1 MVWLAP
7 AITATAQ
14 LVSAIAQRRSAKKD
28 FERMNRYNAPVEQMR
43 RFQDAGLSPS
53 LMYSQGNA
61 GNQAST
67 PPPLDFSRV
76 APEAIQAMNSTRM
89 TQAQVEAV
97 NANTRRV
104 GVLTELNQLQKDV
117 LKKNPY
123 LNEDAY
129 NAIISS
135 LKATAESKAAR
146 AGLDRSIGEFYGRR
160 AYVEGLGE
168 TNVMGLKLDRELEF
182 LNQRFNLNEYDQR
195 IKAQVMQS
203 KEFQNALSEIQ
214 MKWMRDAEIT
224 PQHIY
229 QFIIMLLQKFAS
241 R

>member
-7 AITATAQ
+7 AIAATAG
-14 LVSAIAQRRSAKKD
+14 LVSSIAARRSAKKD
-28 FERMNRYNAPVEQMR
+28 YERMNRYNAPKEQMR

-53 LMYSQGNA
+53 LMYGQGNA
-61 GNQAST
+61 GNQSST
-67 PPPLDFSRV
+67 PPPIDFSRV
-76 APEAIQAMNSTRM
+76 TPEAIQAMNTTRM

-104 GVLTELNQLQKDV
+104 GVLTQVNELQRDV

-123 LNEDAY
+123 LNESAY

-135 LKATAESKAAR
+135 LKASAESKAAR

-160 AYVEGLGE
+160 AYVEGIGE
-168 TNVMGLKLDRELEF
+168 TDVMGIKLDREMML
-182 LNQRFNLNEYDQR
+182 LNDRFNLNQYDQK
-195 IKAQVMQS
+195 IKAQVIES

-229 QFIIMLLQKFAS
+229 QFIIMLLQKIAS
-241 R
+241 K

>member
-7 AITATAQ
+7 AITATAG
-14 LVSAIAQRRSAKKD
+14 LVASIAQRRSAKKD
-28 FERMNRYNAPVEQMR
+28 IERMNAYNHPKAQVARMR
-43 RFQDAGLSPS
+43 EAGLSPS
-53 LMYSQGNA
+53 LMYSQGNV

-76 APEAIQAMNSTRM
+76 APEALQALNQTRM

-104 GVLTELNQLQKDV
+104 GVLTEVNELQRDV

-123 LNEDAY
+123 LNEEAY
-129 NAIISS
+129 NSIIQS

-146 AGLDRSIGEFYGRR
+146 SGLDRAIGEFYGRR
-160 AYVEGLGE
+160 AYVEGIGE
-168 TNVMGLKLDRELEF
+168 TNVMGLKLDRELSM
-182 LNQRFNLNEYDQR
+182 LSQRFNLNEYDQK
-195 IKAQVMQS
+195 IKAEIISS
-203 KEFQNALSEIQ
+203 KEFANALSEIQ
-214 MKWMRDAEIT
+214 MRWMRDAEIT

-229 QFIIMLLQKFAS
+229 QFIIMLLQKIATK
-241 R
+241 